1 MRKKITKLWGKLIGV
16 SLILF
21 MVVMG
26 TLSSVAQNIAPLATA
41 TGNGSG
47 TFTPYLWN
55 WNRINDLSLGTCG
68 GQEAF
73 IWTTSPPDG
82 TEYMEWD
89 WNQTYPINK
98 ITIHHG
104 QTTGRFLTGGT
115 IQYWNGSTWVNH
127 FTFSGLPQVCI
138 NDITFPIVVT
148 DKLRIANWVPGT
160 GQNSNLNFR
169 EIQIWQGALPGT
181 HALAKETSNLG
192 GNCGGSSDSI
202 SVEIQN
208 IGLVKIGNF
217 YIGTKVSGT
226 VNGSPVTYNDSV
238 LYTDSI
244 ATGQSAIAKLYKFN
258 SINGANLDI
267 VSWARVPNDTNRND
281 DTVRRNVRVLGS
293 PTSNPTPSNNDRC
306 GSGSVGLTGGAVS
319 GNTVYWY
326 DQAVGGNLMGTGNTF
341 NTPNIAAPNTVT
353 YYAAGVKQSG
363 DSSLNFGLG
372 GSNYAGPGFMGGSMF
387 DLVVNK
393 PVTIDS
399 LSVHLNL
406 SKTQEVV
413 IYVKQGS
420 YSNATTNPSAW
431 TLLDRVKVL
440 AKNFGSATNVPL
452 TKPVYIQPGT
462 YGIYVFADENLIFET
477 IPGSK
482 TVSNTALTATMGIA
496 LRDTFATSF
505 GAFGFNGQFFY
516 HEACVSNTRIPVTA
530 TAKPLPVGGAFTK
543 GTTFQGKFDA
553 GTIGQPDIVA
563 NPDQIEYSFNPPTG
577 FVNSGYGTGVGKTWN
592 ISSITVETTNGT
604 TVPSANYTVTN
615 PSSTNGTFLFKP
627 TTAYTDSTVVVR
639 YHLTRN
645 DNGCDSTVERI
656 IFVAPRPV
664 PGFSST
670 SACEGDAIEF
680 TNTSTISSG
689 TMKYDWDFADGS
701 SSDLASPFHSY
712 TTGGNYQVKLIVTS
726 NYGYKDSSIKT
737 VNVYEVPKP
746 NFDFVNACEGAPITF
761 TDASTLPGGAP
772 TYVWNFGNGSPNGTG
787 ATTAKQ
793 YAQPGIYAV
802 TLFVEVNGCSDKI
815 TKYVTQ
821 APRAI
826 PAFTVDLGEC
836 DNKTVGFKN
845 ASTAP
850 SFGVASYLWK
860 FGDLNE
866 ATGINV
872 NHTYFTFN
880 TYTATLY
887 AQTDLGCVDSITSTV
902 TLKESPKADFAIGG
916 GICTNESVLFTNNT
930 NVPAGSTNTY
940 EWAFGDAN
948 TSQLSSP
955 THSYPSQGTYTIE
968 LKSFSTNGCEGKISK
983 TITVGEK
990 PMSDFVV
997 NKVCAGSPTIFT
1009 NNSTVSNGVLNYQW
1023 DLGNGT
1029 TPTTTDATTTYA
1041 SAGSYTVSL
1050 IASGT
1055 NGCSDTTVK
1064 TAEVSP
1070 IPAVDIIPAS
1080 TNTGNGGI
1088 RFATSATNVTYKW
1101 FFGDGGTS
1109 DIQNP
1114 TYIYPFASKWTVRLV
1129 VVSPDGCVNSTTTDV
1144 VVNPLSV
1151 NGAQEGNF
1159 VVYPNPTS
1167 GLFYVKYDGQAGVD
1181 NIKVTD
1187 VLGKVIANYQTE
1199 IGNDAVAFDLS
1210 SQSAGVYFITL
1221 TDVSGN
1227 STFQKVTITR

>member
-1 MRKKITKLWGKLIGV
+1 MRKTLTKLWGKSMRV
-16 SLILF
+16 PLILF
-21 MVVMG
+21 MMLMG
-26 TLSSVAQNIAPLATA
+26 TLGSIAQNIAPLATA

-55 WNRINDLSLGTCG
+55 WNTINDLSLGTCG

-73 IWTTSPPDG
+73 IWTTDPPNG
-82 TEYMEWD
+82 TEYMQWD

-115 IQYWNGSTWVNH
+115 IQYWDGSKWINH
-127 FTFSGLPQVCI
+127 YTFSGLPQVCD
-138 NDITFPIVVT
+138 NTITFPIFVS
-148 DKLRIANWVPGT
+148 DKMRISNWIPGT
-160 GQNSNLNFR
+160 GQQSNTNFR

-181 HALAKETSNLG
+181 HALAKTTYNAN

-202 SVEIQN
+202 TVEIQN

-217 YIGTKVSGT
+217 YIGTKVTGT
-226 VNGSPVTYNDSV
+226 VNGTPVTYNDSV
-238 LYTDSI
+238 LYKDSI
-244 ATGQSAIAKLYKFN
+244 VTGQTATAKLFKFN
-258 SINGANLDI
+258 SINGANLNV
-267 VSWARVPNDTNRND
+267 VSWARVPNDTNKND
-281 DTVRRNVRVLGS
+281 DTVRRNVPVLGS
-293 PTSNPTPSNNDRC
+293 PTANPSPTNNDRC

-326 DQAVGGNLMGTGNTF
+326 DRAVGGNLLGQGNKF

-353 YYAAGVKQSG
+353 YYAAGVKHSG
-363 DSSLNFGLG
+363 DSSLNFGMG
-372 GSNYAGPGFMGGSMF
+372 GANYAGPGFMGGSMF

-399 LSVHLNL
+399 LAVHLNL
-406 SKTQEVV
+406 TKTQEVV

-420 YSNATTNPSAW
+420 YATASTNPSAW
-431 TLLDRVKVL
+431 TLLDRVKVK
-440 AKNFGSATNVPL
+440 ARNFGSATNVPL
-452 TKPVYIQPGT
+452 NKPIYIQPGT
-462 YGIYVFADENLIFET
+462 YGIYIFADENLIFET

-482 TVSNTALTATMGIA
+482 TVSNTALVATMGIA

-505 GAFGFNGQFFY
+505 GAFGFNGRFFY
-516 HEACVSNTRIPVTA
+516 HEACISNTRIPVTA

-553 GTIGQPDIVA
+553 GTLGQPDIVA
-563 NPDQIEYSFNPPTG
+563 NPDQIEYNFTPPTG
-577 FVNSGYGTGVGKTWN
+577 FLNSNYGVTWT
-592 ISSITVETTNGT
+592 IGSITVRTVNGT
-604 TVPSANYTVTN
+604 TVPTANYTITN
-615 PSSTNGTFLFKP
+615 PSSTSGKFLFKP
-627 TTAYTDSTVVVR
+627 TTSYTDSTIRVL
-639 YHLTRN
+639 YNLKRN

-664 PGFSST
+664 PNFNST
-670 SACEGDAIEF
+670 TACEGDAIEF

-689 TMKYDWDFADGS
+689 LMSYEWDFADLS
-701 SSDLASPFHSY
+701 PKSDLASPFHSY
-712 TTGGNYQVKLIVTS
+712 KKGGTYQVKLIVTS
-726 NYGYKDSSIKT
+726 NHGYKDSSIQT
-737 VNVYEVPKP
+737 VTVFEVPKP
-746 NFDFVNACEGAPITF
+746 NFDFVNACEGAPISL
-761 TDASTLPGGAP
+761 TDASILPGGAP
-772 TYVWNFGNGSPNGTG
+772 VYVWDFGNGSPNGTG
-787 ATTAKQ
+787 ASTAKQ

-802 TLFVEVNGCSDKI
+802 TLFVEVNGCSNKV

-821 APRAI
+821 APRSI

-836 DNKTVGFKN
+836 DNATVGFKN
-845 ASTAP
+845 STTAP
-850 SFGVASYLWK
+850 SFGTANYLWD
-860 FGDLNE
+860 FGDLNQ
-866 ATGINV
+866 ATAINI
-872 NHTYFTFN
+872 NHTYFAFN
-880 TYTATLY
+880 TYKATLY
-887 AQTDLGCVDSITSTV
+887 AQTDLGCVDSVSKTV
-902 TLKESPKADFAIGG
+902 SLKESPKANFTIGG
-916 GICTNESVLFTNNT
+916 GVCTNEAVLLTNTT
-930 NVPAGSTNTY
+930 NVPSGSTNAY
-940 EWAFGDAN
+940 EWKFGDAN
-948 TSQLSSP
+948 SSQLDNP
-955 THSYPSQGTYTIE
+955 THAYPSQGTYTIE
-968 LKSFSTNGCEGKISK
+968 LKSFSTNGCEGKTTK

-1009 NNSTVSNGVLNYQW
+1009 NNSTISNGVLSYQW
-1023 DLGNGT
+1023 DLGNSS
-1029 TPTTTDATTTYA
+1029 TPTTTNATTTYA

-1050 IASGT
+1050 IASGI
-1055 NGCSDTTVK
+1055 NGCSDTTVR
-1064 TAEVSP
+1064 TAQVSP
-1070 IPAVDIIPAS
+1070 IPAVDIIEAS

-1109 DIQNP
+1109 DQQNP

-1129 VVSPDGCVNSTTTDV
+1129 VVSPDGCSNSTTTSV

-1151 NGAQEGNF
+1151 DRIQEGNF

-1167 GLFYVKYDGQAGVD
+1167 GLFYIKYNGQAGVE
-1181 NIKVTD
+1181 NIKITD

-1199 IGNDAVAFDLS
+1199 FGNDAVAFDLS

-1227 STFQKVTITR
+1227 STFQKVTISK